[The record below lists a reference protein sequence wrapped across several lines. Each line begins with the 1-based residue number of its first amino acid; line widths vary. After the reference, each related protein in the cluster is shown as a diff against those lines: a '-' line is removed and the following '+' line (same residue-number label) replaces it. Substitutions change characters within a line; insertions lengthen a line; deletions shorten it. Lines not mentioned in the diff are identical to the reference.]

1 MGAYTFKMPDIG
13 EGIVEA
19 EVVAWHVGVG
29 DIVAEDAPVADVMT
43 DKATVEITSPVA
55 GTVRSLGCVA
65 GEKMVIGA
73 TFVEFEV
80 SEVSGTGPENTAA
93 MPDDS
98 AGEAP
103 EQAPAPTAPTAT
115 TVTSKDVSGD
125 DKAETRT
132 DTPVETATKPKIR
145 VVSDGDAAATA
156 ATMETSPAPETSSTP
171 TAPSSQPA
179 AAESPQPA
187 MDKTAEVSAQDDQ
200 NTKNGRTEKSKVVDI
215 SPRREIV
222 GASPAVRRLA
232 RDLGIDLASVK
243 GSGPAGRVTN
253 DDIRALL
260 KSPQPAPAST
270 NAGSPAAVVNEG
282 VTAEKSVTAESQS
295 ENNRSADKATSTQRF
310 NGVTELPVIGMRR
323 LIAERMQTAKQRIPH
338 FSYVEEV
345 CVDQLEELRQHMNA
359 NREEH
364 QPKLSILHFIL
375 LAVAREVVN
384 WPQCNAHFDDE
395 NSSLQ
400 QHSRVHLGV
409 ATMTDNGLMVPV
421 VANACQLD
429 IWEIATEVNRLA
441 EAARNG
447 SLAREELTGST
458 ITVTSLGPLAGIT
471 TTPVI
476 NRPETSI
483 IGPNKIMQKV
493 VWESGSAVPVS
504 VMNISSSFDHR
515 VVDGYDAACFIQAVR
530 ALLEK
535 PALIFI

>member
-19 EVVAWHVGVG
+19 EVVAWHVAVG
-29 DIVAEDAPVADVMT
+29 DVVAEDAAVADVMT

-55 GTVRSLGCVA
+55 GTVLSLGCAA
-65 GEKMVIGA
+65 GEKMVIGSS
-73 TFVEFEV
+73 FVEFEITAV
-80 SEVSGTGPENTAA
+80 GSNSAATQHDTAPQHDNT
-93 MPDDS
+93 
-98 AGEAP
+98 
-103 EQAPAPTAPTAT
+103 APAPVNEPENQPEEPATPASETIDGDVATA
-115 TVTSKDVSGD
+115 DVAD
-125 DKAETRT
+125 A
-132 DTPVETATKPKIR
+132 PVETSSKPKIR
-145 VVSDGDAAATA
+145 VVSDGDAGVARV
-156 ATMETSPAPETSSTP
+156 APVASEKSVAVSEVRQDS
-171 TAPSSQPA
+171 AREA
-179 AAESPQPA
+179 AADTRA
-187 MDKTAEVSAQDDQ
+187 KKNRDG
-200 NTKNGRTEKSKVVDI
+200 KNGKSKIVDI

-232 RDLGIDLASVK
+232 RDLGIDLASVR

-260 KSPQPAPAST
+260 KSPQPAPATPSGSST
-270 NAGSPAAVVNEG
+270 DLATKGATATATQSAKTAASSVTRSTTAEHSKADNIESGNAGA
-282 VTAEKSVTAESQS
+282 
-295 ENNRSADKATSTQRF
+295 QRN
-310 NGVTELPVIGMRR
+310 NGVTELPVIGLRR

-345 CVDQLEELRQHMNA
+345 RVDQLEELRQHMNST
-359 NREEH
+359 REEH

-409 ATMTDNGLMVPV
+409 ATMTSNGLMVPV

-429 IWEIATEVNRLA
+429 IWEIAAEVNRLA
-441 EAARNG
+441 ESARNG

-493 VWESGSAVPVS
+493 VWESGAAVPVS

-530 ALLEK
+530 TLLEK